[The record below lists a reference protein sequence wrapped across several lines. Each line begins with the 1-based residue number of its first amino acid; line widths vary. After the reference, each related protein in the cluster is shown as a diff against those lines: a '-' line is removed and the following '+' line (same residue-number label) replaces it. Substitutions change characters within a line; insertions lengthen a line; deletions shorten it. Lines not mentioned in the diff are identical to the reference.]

1 MRKPLMLLI
10 MLAMIIAFAST
21 AMAGGVNLKLASFM
35 APNHVQHKEV
45 IEPWAKE
52 IAKASGVDFKVT
64 IFAAGA
70 LGKPP
75 EHYDMAAKGIA
86 DLSFP
91 ILAYSPGRFRLSS
104 VFELPFMFTTAQETS
119 AALWKVYE
127 KYLKDEFKDVKVLW
141 LFQHGP
147 AHIFTTKKQ
156 IETLGDMQGLK
167 MRCTNPFANGALKV
181 VGAVPVFMPVPE
193 VYPALERGVIDG
205 TTISYEG
212 LVAFK
217 QEDVTKYACEVTLYS
232 LNMAIVMNKKKFD
245 ALPEA
250 VKKAIEANSGL
261 VMSQKAGKAFDL
273 AETKAKAIAVKKG
286 MKANTLPM
294 EELVMWKTESQAV
307 WEEWA
312 QDMEAKGLPGKA
324 VLTEAMSLLGHR
336 KAK

>member
-1 MRKPLMLLI
+1 MRKALWFLI
-10 MLAMIIAFAST
+10 LSVLILVFAST
-21 AMAGGVNLKLASFM
+21 APAESVNLKLASFM

-45 IEPWAKE
+45 IEPWAKA

-86 DLSFP
+86 DMSFP

-104 VFELPFMFTTAQETS
+104 VFELPFMFTTAEQTS

-156 IETLGDMQGLK
+156 IKTLGDMKGLK

-217 QEDVTKYACEVTLYS
+217 QEGVTHYAAEVTLYS

-245 ALPEA
+245 SLPAA

-261 VMSQKAGKAFDL
+261 AMSQKAGRAFDL
-273 AETKAKAIAVKKG
+273 AETKAKAFAVKKG
-286 MKANTLPM
+286 MKAGTLPM
-294 EELVMWKTESQAV
+294 EELAMWRSESQAV
-307 WEEWA
+307 WDKWA

-324 VLTEAMSLLGHR
+324 VLAEAMNLLGHR
-336 KAK
+336 KTK

>member
-1 MRKPLMLLI
+1 MRKPLLFMLL
-10 MLAMIIAFAST
+10 LVLVLAFAS
-21 AMAGGVNLKLASFM
+21 AASAESVNLKLASFM

-104 VFELPFMFTTAQETS
+104 VFELPFMFTTAEQTS

-127 KYLKDEFKDVKVLW
+127 KYLKKEYKDVKVLW

-156 IETLGDMQGLK
+156 IKSLADMKGLK
-167 MRCTNPFANGALKV
+167 MRCTNPFANGALQV

-217 QEDVTKYACEVTLYS
+217 QEDVTKYSAEVTLYS

-245 ALPEA
+245 SLPEA
-250 VKKAIEANSGL
+250 VKKAIDANSGL
-261 VMSQKAGKAFDL
+261 KMSQRAGKAFDV
-273 AETKAKAIAVKKG
+273 AEIKAKEIAVKKG
-286 MKANTLPM
+286 MKATTLSDK
-294 EELVMWKTESQAV
+294 ERAMWKKKSQAV
-307 WEEWA
+307 WDKWA

-324 VLTEAMSLLGHR
+324 VLAEAMSLLGH
-336 KAK
+336 KK

>member
-1 MRKPLMLLI
+1 MRKCFFVFV
-10 MLAMIIAFAST
+10 FAAAVA
-21 AMAGGVNLKLASFM
+21 AMASMAAAAEINLKLASFM
-35 APNHVQHKEV
+35 APNHVQHKQV
-45 IEPWAKE
+45 IEPWARE
-52 IAKASGVDFKVT
+52 IAKASGHDFKVT
-64 IFAAGA
+64 IFSSGA

-91 ILAYSPGRFRLSS
+91 ILSYAPGRFLLSS
-104 VFELPFMFTTAQETS
+104 VFELPFMFTTAEETS

-127 KYLKDEFKDVKVLW
+127 KYLGDEFKDVKVLW

-147 AHIFTTKKQ
+147 AHVFTVKKQ
-156 IETLGDMQGLK
+156 VNTLGDMKGLK
-167 MRCTNPFANGALKV
+167 MRCTNPFANGALTI

-217 QEDVTKYACEVTLYS
+217 QEDVTHFATEVTLYS
-232 LNMAIVMNKKKFD
+232 LNMAIVMNQKKFD
-245 ALPEA
+245 SLPPE
-250 VKKAIEANSGL
+250 VKKAIEAHSGL
-261 VMSQKAGKAFDL
+261 AMSRRAGKAFDQ
-273 AETKAKAIAVKKG
+273 AELVAKEKAVEKG
-286 MKANTLPM
+286 MRVATLSM
-294 EELVMWKTESQAV
+294 EERLMWKTETQAL
-307 WEEWA
+307 WDKWA

-324 VLTEAMSLLGHR
+324 VLNEAMLLLGHS

>member
-1 MRKPLMLLI
+1 MRKSLLF
-10 MLAMIIAFAST
+10 LLLPVLVLAFAST
-21 AMAGGVNLKLASFM
+21 ASAESVNLKLASFM

-104 VFELPFMFTTAQETS
+104 VFELPFMFTTAEQTS
-119 AALWKVYE
+119 GALWKVYE
-127 KYLKDEFKDVKVLW
+127 KYSKDEFKDVKVLW

-156 IETLGDMQGLK
+156 IKTLGDMKGLK
-167 MRCTNPFANGALKV
+167 MRCTNPFANGALNV

-217 QEDVTKYACEVTLYS
+217 QEGVTKYACEVTLYS

-245 ALPEA
+245 SLPEA
-250 VKKAIEANSGL
+250 VKKAIDANSGL
-261 VMSQKAGKAFDL
+261 VMSQKAGKAFDV
-273 AETKAKAIAVKKG
+273 AEITAKKIAVKKG
-286 MKANTLPM
+286 MKANTLSP
-294 EELVMWKTESQAV
+294 EELVMWKSESQAV
-307 WEEWA
+307 WDKWA
-312 QDMEAKGLPGKA
+312 ADMEAKGLPGKA
-324 VLTEAMSLLGHR
+324 VLAEAMTLLGHR